1 MCPEAGA
8 SIQNKKASPTGQRAT
23 MELRRRRAPAPA
35 LALAAVFLGL
45 IARVNGQQSALA
57 LADVFLFS
65 AQCSNEMYSDSL
77 GECIGFDPGLNM
89 CDYER
94 RRLSCLSS
102 ECPTVHHSRLYPLV
116 SCCVEFRGRTN
127 TSRHRGRIVL

>member
-1 MCPEAGA
+1 
-8 SIQNKKASPTGQRAT
+8 

-45 IARVNGQQSALA
+45 IARVSGQQS
-57 LADVFLFS
+57 FS

-94 RRLSCLSS
+94 RALSCLSS
-102 ECPTVHHSRLYPLV
+102 ECPTVHHIRLYPLV
-116 SCCVEFRGRTN
+116 SCCVEFCGRTN